1 MKLRQDQLY
10 EHLQKGLAGSY
21 LVYGDDPLLVMEA
34 CDQIRHSARAQ
45 GIEEREL
52 FHAEGHFDWG
62 GLREEANA
70 MSLFASRRLLE
81 VRLPS
86 GKASDKGETLEH
98 LISHPNPDNL
108 LLVVCPRLD
117 ATAQRTR
124 WFKAME
130 KHGVVLPIWPIERN
144 QYPNWLKRRLQQAG
158 LQADPAAIAL
168 LAQQTEGNLLAA
180 VQEIEKLRLLGVAH
194 IDEDTMQQAT
204 NDSARFD
211 AFMLADACLLGN
223 LAEASRILTHLQA
236 EGVEAIMILGAL
248 NRKIRQ
254 LIGFHGLSS
263 AGLADAFKK
272 QGVWPKQQ
280 PPFRHALQR
289 LTEHQLHACL
299 QCANRVDQA
308 IKGDGNS
315 PWLQLSQL
323 VIALTGVKLPTS

>member
-10 EHLQKGLAGSY
+10 EHLQKNIASSY

-34 CDQIRHSARAQ
+34 CDQIRSSARSQ
-45 GIEEREL
+45 GIEEREI
-52 FHAEGHFDWG
+52 FHAEGHFDWL

-70 MSLFASRRLLE
+70 MSLFASRRILE

-86 GKASDKGETLEH
+86 GKASDKGDALEH
-98 LISHPNPDNL
+98 LISQPNPDNL

-117 ATAQRTR
+117 AAAQRTR

-158 LQADPAAIAL
+158 LQAEPAAIAL

-180 VQEIEKLRLLGVAH
+180 VQEIEKLRLLGIAL
-194 IDEDTMQQAT
+194 IDEECMQQAT
-204 NDSARFD
+204 HDSARYD
-211 AFMLADACLLGN
+211 AFALADACLLGH
-223 LAEASRILTHLQA
+223 LAEASRILSHLQA
-236 EGVEAIMILGAL
+236 EGVEAILILGAL

-254 LIGFHGLSS
+254 LIGFHGLSN
-263 AGLADAFKK
+263 AGLAEAFKK

-289 LTEHQLHACL
+289 LNEQQLHGAL

-308 IKGDGNS
+308 IKGNGHS

-323 VIALTGVKLPTS
+323 VIVLTGVTLPTS